1 MVMSQSMSEKK
12 MTTNPLWV
20 SCNVNHDSLIPK
32 YQTDDSAGCDL
43 HAVEDVEIKP
53 GSRAL
58 VGTGVKLEIPTGFCG
73 QVCPRSGLAI
83 KYGVTVLNAPGII
96 DSDYR
101 GEIKVIL
108 YNTSQET
115 FYVKRGDRIAQLL
128 FVPFYQGVFRKSES
142 LESSQRGEGGFGSTG
157 V

>member
-1 MVMSQSMSEKK
+1 MNQSMIEKK
-12 MTTNPLWV
+12 TATNPLWI
-20 SCNVNHDSLIPK
+20 NYIVNHDDLLPH
-32 YQTDDSAGCDL
+32 YQTGNSAGCDL
-43 HAVEDVEIKP
+43 HAVEDLEIKS

-58 VGTGVKLEIPTGFCG
+58 VGTGLKLEIPEGFCG
-73 QVCPRSGLAI
+73 QVCPRSGLAL
-83 KYGVTVLNAPGII
+83 KYGITVLNAPGII